1 MGHELPTTPNP
12 SFKTWIMRCRFR
24 LIHHIYF
31 PFSDLEIQA
40 TPSFS
45 KP

>member
-1 MGHELPTTPNP
+1 MGHELPTKPNP

-24 LIHHIYF
+24 LIHIYF